1 MNGFDNITAPV
12 ENIDA
17 LVELVRCQD
26 TPLEHEYDFIVE
38 NATVRG
44 ARPPCLRGSTPY

>member
-44 ARPPCLRGSTPY
+44 LETALKAGNF